1 MRILVISDVYDRK
14 GVSMVQ
20 IDIEASL
27 AAFVAKMEN
36 YCNILQNMQ
45 NSNKCTEINLDALIK
60 DHPKKYNELWKKG
73 WESLK
78 MLRDERQGK
87 LIRLMGRQESLLTR
101 LKAMAADFE
110 AAREKAGRG
119 DPSFE
124 VRLNSFRSELKELEN
139 HLEEMQFRNQ
149 LIEDR
154 LIDEIV
160 FIQQQ
165 ARESEERRRY
175 DELMIDSYKAL
186 GLVGMRIDSGW
197 GKDVDLVNIYNG
209 GVCGFG
215 KKY

>member
-1 MRILVISDVYDRK
+1 MCILVISDVYDRK

-20 IDIEASL
+20 LDIGAL
-27 AAFVAKMEN
+27 LTAFIAKMEN
-36 YCNILQNMQ
+36 CRNILQNMQ

-60 DHPKKYNELWKKG
+60 DHPKKYNELWKKT

-78 MLRDERQGK
+78 VVRDERQGK

-110 AAREKAGRG
+110 AAREKAGHG
-119 DPSFE
+119 GPSFE

-149 LIEDR
+149 QIEDR

-165 ARESEERRRY
+165 AQESEDRRRY
-175 DELMIDSYKAL
+175 DDLMLDSYKAL

-197 GKDVDLVNIYNG
+197 GKYVNLVNVYNG